1 LGIPWLLAGLQEQG
15 IVWIRVVLD
24 KHQKFSGKGGMEMEL
39 KAAKAMVKRI
49 NKKEGEEVAYL
60 HENYYG
66 RFMFGKKTTGV
77 VAPSWALPNSKK
89 YSIDNMGLDM
99 IIY

>member
-1 LGIPWLLAGLQEQG
+1 
-15 IVWIRVVLD
+15 
-24 KHQKFSGKGGMEMEL
+24 
-39 KAAKAMVKRI
+39 
-49 NKKEGEEVAYL
+49 
-60 HENYYG
+60 
-66 RFMFGKKTTGV
+66 MFGKKTTGV